1 MKLGAGVL
9 VATLVLMGG
18 QAMALTVKDRTLAQ
32 VACETARGNLAALER
47 AYAEAFAA
55 GWTVQEMKVAS
66 AHFQAYKQGTLHM
79 VKRLDL
85 VDMDPLDPEGMSSL
99 FRKRTGG
106 VS

>member
-9 VATLVLMGG
+9 VATMVLMGG

-79 VKRLDL
+79 VKNLDL
-85 VDMDPLDPEGMSSL
+85 VDMHPLDLAGMKTIFGKMAEG
-99 FRKRTGG
+99 
-106 VS
+106 V

>member
-9 VATLVLMGG
+9 VATMVLMGG

-55 GWTVQEMKVAS
+55 GWTV
-66 AHFQAYKQGTLHM
+66 
-79 VKRLDL
+79 R
-85 VDMDPLDPEGMSSL
+85 
-99 FRKRTGG
+99 
-106 VS
+106 